1 MFTFFEGFAADSVRH
16 SGVYA
21 LRRISRVCL
30 SCLTHVAVFR
40 RLWGAAAGP
49 EAEEK
54 LAAEDD
60 EFKQWKKKYDGS
72 RRTYTRTGEGR

>member
-1 MFTFFEGFAADSVRH
+1 MAVR
-16 SGVYA
+16 
-21 LRRISRVCL
+21 
-30 SCLTHVAVFR
+30 R

-49 EAEEK
+49 EAEET

-72 RRTYTRTGEGR
+72 RKTYTRTGAAC